1 MNSDH
6 PLIIRL
12 ARIGQRMPS
21 GVLASLATVFV
32 SVALLGAGCSA
43 SQPKQES
50 EPAAQAHQPTDPQK
64 EQAAYY
70 LFMEGTTLREEG
82 NIEAATQAFERAL
95 QFDPNS
101 TEIRLSLGECY
112 FTMRRFE
119 RAIAVVEASPER
131 DRRVLELVAR
141 CHRFLGSDSQ
151 AEALYRELTTADS
164 TDAEAWWYLSRLA
177 LRQGHLEQAAA
188 DLEQLARLRP
198 DGRVYTE
205 LGDLRSRTGQYDL
218 SVAAFTEALK
228 IDSGWAGRDAWIGL
242 AGALEPLGRFGEAA
256 HAYRKVIEMSPPTEF
271 TPHRRLIQ
279 LFLAADQPD
288 SAAAV
293 IEQILQDRPND
304 PERLRLGVLW
314 YSMGQEE
321 KAESLFIAL
330 DGSVDPY
337 LPLYY
342 RGRIAADR
350 NEYAL
355 AKGFFRQAIAVTD
368 SFPDAWIHLGEAL
381 LNQDSLNA
389 AIAVANEAIEATGDT
404 RGFWYFMGI
413 AFSRFEQYDSAVHWL
428 DKLWREDTLN
438 SRVQFSLGASLERAG
453 QFDRAIDVFESMI
466 AREPENAIALNYL
479 GYMYADSGVH
489 LEESLDLIGRALK
502 QEPDNGAYLDSYG
515 WALFRLGR
523 LSEAES
529 EIRKALASL
538 ESDATIHEHLGDI
551 LAAQGRRDEAITHW
565 RKALDLEPESRE
577 IKQKLGL

>member
-1 MNSDH
+1 MNSSH
-6 PLIIRL
+6 SLIVRL
-12 ARIGQRMPS
+12 GRLGSILPTC
-21 GVLASLATVFV
+21 LVFV
-32 SVALLGAGCSA
+32 SLLAGGCGSSKPKPETQAGAQST
-43 SQPKQES
+43 
-50 EPAAQAHQPTDPQK
+50 QPTDPQK

-82 NIEAATQAFERAL
+82 NIEAAAQAFERAL

-119 RAIAVVEASPER
+119 RAIAVVEGSRER
-131 DRRVLELVAR
+131 DRRVLELLAR
-141 CHRFLGSDSQ
+141 CHRFLGNDAQS
-151 AEALYRELTTADS
+151 EAMYRELAAVDS

-177 LRQGHLEQAAA
+177 LRQGNLEQAAA
-188 DLEQLARLRP
+188 DLERLARLRP
-198 DGRVYTE
+198 DGRVYAE

-218 SVAAFTEALK
+218 AVVAFSEALK
-228 IDSGWAGRDAWIGL
+228 IDSGWAGRDAWLGL

-256 HAYRKVIEMSPPTEF
+256 YAYRKVIEMSPPTEF

-288 SAAAV
+288 SAATV
-293 IEQILQDRPND
+293 IEEILKHRPND

-314 YSMGQEE
+314 YSMGREE

-330 DGSVDPY
+330 DGAVDPY

-350 NEYAL
+350 NEYDV
-355 AKGFFRQAIAVTD
+355 AKSFFRQAIAVAD

-381 LNQDSLNA
+381 LNQDSLES
-389 AIAVANEAIEATGDT
+389 AIAVANTAIEATGDT

-413 AFSRFEQYDSAVHWL
+413 AFSRSEQYDSAVYWL

-453 QFDRAIDVFESMI
+453 HFDRAIDMFESMI

-479 GYMYADSGVH
+479 GYMYADSGIH

-502 QEPDNGAYLDSYG
+502 EEPDNGAYLDSYG

-529 EIRKALASL
+529 EIRKALATL

-551 LAAQGRRDEAITHW
+551 LAAQGRRDEAVTHW
-565 RKALDLEPESRE
+565 RKALELEPESE
-577 IKQKLGL
+577 AVKEKLGL